1 MKRIVQLV
9 TTLGVAATLALASP
23 VFANEQPEPDL
34 AKDAAEAPGLPMTVP
49 HAMKPGEDGEAC
61 NTCHRTGIK
70 KAPPTSHPERL
81 NCTQCHVQGTIKKPA
96 KGKPKK

>member
-1 MKRIVQLV
+1 MKKMVRLV
-9 TTLGVAATLALASP
+9 TTLGMVASLAFISP
-23 VFANEQPEPDL
+23 AFANEPELDL
-34 AKDAAEAPGLPMTVP
+34 AKDAAQGGGLPSAVP

-81 NCTQCHVQGTIKKPA
+81 NCTQCHFQGEVKKPA
-96 KGKPKK
+96 KGKKK